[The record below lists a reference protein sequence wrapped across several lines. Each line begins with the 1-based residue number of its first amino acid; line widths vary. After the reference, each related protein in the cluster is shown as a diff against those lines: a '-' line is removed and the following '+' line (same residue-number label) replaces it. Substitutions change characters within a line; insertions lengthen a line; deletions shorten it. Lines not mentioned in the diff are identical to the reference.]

1 MSMLAYLFRHS
12 WRAMV
17 AVTVGAIVAGLAST
31 ALVAV
36 IGRALVGQNDRG
48 WLGLTFVCACI
59 VYIIAKSLSEV
70 GLLKVTQKTVLRL
83 RLLLSRNLLATPQR
97 SLQRIGRDELMLIM
111 TRDVDTFSFAFQTI
125 PRGLSNIVIVIAGL
139 AYIAWMSWIFC
150 AIMVAVMVLCVG
162 GYMIAEQT
170 PLKYLA
176 QAREQAK
183 PLQQCVRDVID
194 GSRELQVNAERRD
207 LFLNRVLYEE
217 ARKYFALFTRGM
229 SLYTWFGN
237 VGNVLFY
244 SGLGVLL
251 FVVPLFMSTQTAIV
265 TQVALVML
273 YIVKPLGE
281 LIVLMPTAR
290 QAEISFRRIQQL
302 SSRLGGQAHE
312 LLAPDPF
319 GTASSRVEFRR
330 VSHHY
335 DAEGEGGFTLGPLS
349 FTLEPGEIL
358 FVVGG
363 NGSGKTTLAMLLL
376 GLLEA
381 DSGDILLNGVPLT
394 EANVDNYRQRFSV
407 IFSDAHLFEHLP
419 VVAAEP
425 VKEAGERHL
434 RGLKLPAH
442 VTLAS
447 GRFSTLNLS
456 AGQRKRLALVSSYLE
471 DRPIC
476 VFDEWAADQ
485 DPEFKRIFYTQILP
499 ELKARGK
506 TIVIITH
513 DDAYFHRAD
522 RILALEDGHLRDT
535 VPQLA
540 AE

>member
-17 AVTVGAIVAGLAST
+17 AVTIGAIVAGLAST

-36 IGRALVGQNDRG
+36 IGRALVGQSDTG
-48 WLGLTFVCACI
+48 LLGLVFVAACI
-59 VYIIAKSLSEV
+59 VYIVAKSLSEV
-70 GLLKVTQKTVLRL
+70 GLLKVTQRTVLRL

-97 SLQRIGRDELMLIM
+97 DLQRIGRDELMLIM

-139 AYIAWMSWIFC
+139 AYIAWLSWIFC
-150 AIMVAVMVLCVG
+150 VIMGGAMIICVG

-176 QAREQAK
+176 RAREQAK

-194 GSRELQVNAERRD
+194 GSRELQVNAQRRD
-207 LFLNRVLYEE
+207 LFLNKVLLEE
-217 ARKYFALFTRGM
+217 ARAYFELFTRGM
-229 SLYTWFGN
+229 SLYTWYGN

-251 FVVPLFMSTQTAIV
+251 FVVPLFMTTEAVIV

-281 LIVLMPTAR
+281 LIVLLPTAR

-302 SSRLGGQAHE
+302 SSRLGGQSFE
-312 LLAPDPF
+312 LLSPDPF
-319 GTASSRVEFRR
+319 GTGSPRVEFRA

-349 FTLEPGEIL
+349 FALEPGEIL

-376 GLLEA
+376 GLLDA
-381 DSGDILLNGVPLT
+381 DSGDILLDGVPLT
-394 EANVDNYRQRFSV
+394 EANTDNYRQRFSV

-419 VVAAEP
+419 VVAADS
-425 VKEAGERHL
+425 VKEAGEQHL
-434 RGLKLPAH
+434 RTLKLPAH

-447 GRFSTLNLS
+447 GRFSTLSLS

-485 DPEFKRIFYTQILP
+485 DPEFKRIFYTRILP

-506 TIVIITH
+506 TVVIITH
-513 DDAYFHRAD
+513 DDAYFHVAD

>member
-17 AVTVGAIVAGLAST
+17 AVTIGAIVAGLAST

-36 IGRALVGQNDRG
+36 IGRALVGQRDTG
-48 WLGLTFVCACI
+48 LLGLIFVGACI
-59 VYIIAKSLSEV
+59 VYIVAKSLSEV

-97 SLQRIGRDELMLIM
+97 DLQRIGRDELMLIM

-139 AYIAWMSWIFC
+139 AYIAWLSWIFC
-150 AIMVAVMVLCVG
+150 VIMVAAMVLCVG

-176 QAREQAK
+176 RAREQAK

-194 GSRELQVNAERRD
+194 GSRELQVNAQRRD
-207 LFLNRVLYEE
+207 LFLDKVLYEE

-229 SLYTWFGN
+229 SLYTWYGN

-251 FVVPLFMSTQTAIV
+251 FVVPLFMTTEAVIV

-281 LIVLMPTAR
+281 LIVLLPTAR

-302 SSRLGGQAHE
+302 SSRLGGHPAE
-312 LLAPDPF
+312 LLVPDPF
-319 GTASSRVEFRR
+319 GTAVPRVEFRG

-349 FTLEPGEIL
+349 FALEPGEIL

-394 EANVDNYRQRFSV
+394 EANADNYRQRFSV

-419 VVAAEP
+419 VVAADS
-425 VKEAGERHL
+425 VKEAGERYL
-434 RGLKLPAH
+434 RNLRLPAH

-456 AGQRKRLALVSSYLE
+456 AGQRKRLALVSSYIE

-506 TIVIITH
+506 TVVIITH

-522 RILALEDGHLRDT
+522 RILALQDGHLRDT
-535 VPQLA
+535 VPQMA